1 MTTGN
6 PLHSPRACGGFRYSG
21 FPDMEWMSSARARL
35 GEWFR
40 PRERSVRTAEQLG
53 EFLSRHAAFIA
64 QKCADDYCRNKVGL
78 SHYALGEEQTYR
90 DALNVCRWEGYA
102 AMLAGLAAVTQ
113 RFVLEAG
120 FDGGRIEAGLVALC
134 GRILAQHPAPAHR
147 QGWDELIAD
156 LPWRLRA
163 ARADPPQ
170 PFAEIAAAAGRR
182 LFEVL
187 PIHHSYR
194 EFDEPVVI
202 GAVHFNFVGFSDRL
216 GREVDAVAVG
226 RDLERST

>member
-1 MTTGN
+1 MGWMKAIWA
-6 PLHSPRACGGFRYSG
+6 LRRLWFEPRC
-21 FPDMEWMSSARARL
+21 
-35 GEWFR
+35 R
-40 PRERSVRTAEQLG
+40 PVRTAEQLG

-90 DALNVCRWEGYA
+90 DALSVCRWEGYA
-102 AMLAGLAAVTQ
+102 AVLAGLAAVTQ

-120 FDGGRIEAGLVALC
+120 FDDDRVDAALVALYE
-134 GRILAQHPAPAHR
+134 RVLAQHPVPAHAR
-147 QGWDELIAD
+147 QGWHELIVA
-156 LPWRLRA
+156 LPGRLRA
-163 ARADPPQ
+163 ARVYPPP
-170 PFAEIAAAAGRR
+170 PFAEIAALAGKR

-202 GAVHFNFVGFSDRL
+202 GAVHFNFVGFSDRFR
-216 GREVDAVAVG
+216 REVDTAAVARELTG
-226 RDLERST
+226 TL

>member
-1 MTTGN
+1 MTAIKSAWGR
-6 PLHSPRACGGFRYSG
+6 LA
-21 FPDMEWMSSARARL
+21 EWL
-35 GEWFR
+35 GAGR
-40 PRERSVRTAEQLG
+40 RRVRTTEELG

-78 SHYALGEEQTYR
+78 SHYALGEEQAYR
-90 DALNVCRWEGYA
+90 DALGICRWEGYA

-113 RFVLEAG
+113 RFLLEAG
-120 FDGGRIEAGLVALC
+120 FDAARTDAALVSLYE
-134 GRILAQHPAPAHR
+134 RVLAQHPLPRHR
-147 QGWDELIAD
+147 PQGWQDVVAA
-156 LPWRLRA
+156 LPGRLRA
-163 ARADPPQ
+163 ARADPPE
-170 PFAEIAAAAGRR
+170 PFAGIAAAAGKR

-216 GREVDAVAVG
+216 RREVDAAAVG
-226 RDLERST
+226 RDLTGQ